1 MKTLLLAF
9 FIAVFTFSVNAQ
21 SKSPLT
27 YADALVKYKKMQR
40 TGAVLSVIGGVT
52 FAAGNIMYWK
62 IYNDYRDSEPPA
74 GKVKAYNHAM
84 IGGIGIMS
92 VGIPLWAVGK
102 VKQRHIEI
110 ALVKFKG
117 SDLVYGIGLNIRF

>member
-1 MKTLLLAF
+1 MKTLLLALF
-9 FIAVFTFSVNAQ
+9 LAVFTFSVTAQ

-27 YADALVKYKKMQR
+27 FGDALVRYKKMQR
-40 TGAVLSVIGGVT
+40 TGAVLSLLGGAT
-52 FAAGNIMYWK
+52 FVAGNIMYWK
-62 IYNDYRDSEPPA
+62 VYNDYRDSEPPENQ
-74 GKVKAYNHAM
+74 VKAYNRAM

-110 ALVKFKG
+110 ALIKFKG
-117 SDLVYGIGLNIRF
+117 PELVSGIGLSIRF